1 MSNEG
6 YRTSLLKK
14 TQRSLMQTQSPSKAT
29 VRRWEIYTQR
39 QLKQPSWKPSSC
51 YWATVAT
58 DTNKLFS
65 AWVCLDETT
74 LTFTLSC
81 CFLII
86 LWMDVTISYASFST
100 RHKCS
105 PQFTHDYSLSEVHAS
120 HHMVEQPRLFAY
132 LGRYWSR
139 PILRRFWTREAVPEN
154 KYNLFKKMIH

>member
-65 AWVCLDETT
+65 AGERKHVRGFVWMKQHWHSHWAAVFLTSSEWTLQSVMLRSALDINALLNLHTITRWVK
-74 LTFTLSC
+74 F
-81 CFLII
+81 
-86 LWMDVTISYASFST
+86 MHRTI
-100 RHKCS
+100 
-105 PQFTHDYSLSEVHAS
+105 
-120 HHMVEQPRLFAY
+120 
-132 LGRYWSR
+132 W
-139 PILRRFWTREAVPEN
+139 
-154 KYNLFKKMIH
+154 